1 MADDVFSAAR
11 LRGYRVLE
19 EAGLGD
25 AVELQ
30 IIDRVIAGRLWLPFS
45 LVELAFRNAVDRA
58 VTAAHPQG
66 PDWLVAA
73 GQDGDSLIAAAV
85 EGPAAFRG
93 PRADGTEH
101 DPIAEAARMAADQL
115 NRERISRDDL
125 IAHLMFGFWVHRC
138 GPALEGQE
146 PAVAVWELTA
156 AGFGA
161 PLEDPER
168 LKKLMGQLLRTR
180 NRVAHHEPLVFRA
193 KHVFRRD
200 GSPKNAAELVMSL
213 EGAIPAFLAEVDLAV
228 ETAAAMAPMAARFLE
243 AVPDQVRVDV
253 GQLEAA
259 VAAERRR
266 LREAREA
273 RLAVRDADRDR
284 RLGGGG
290 SSPA

>member
-1 MADDVFSAAR
+1 MADHVFSAAR

-58 VTAAHPQG
+58 VTAAHPRG
-66 PDWLVAA
+66 PDWLVSA
-73 GQDGDSLIAAAV
+73 GHDGGSLVAAAV
-85 EGPAAFRG
+85 EGPAEFRG
-93 PRADGTEH
+93 PRDDGTDH

-115 NRERISRDDL
+115 DRERISRDDL

-138 GPALEGQE
+138 GPGLEGQE
-146 PAVAVWELTA
+146 PSISVWELTA
-156 AGFGA
+156 AEFGA
-161 PLEDPER
+161 PLEDPDG

-200 GSPKNAAELVMSL
+200 GDPKNAAELVMSL
-213 EGAIPAFLAEVDLAV
+213 EGAIPKFLAEVDRAV
-228 ETAAAMAPMAARFLE
+228 ETAAVMAPMAARFLE
-243 AVPDQVRVDV
+243 EVPDRIRVDV

-266 LREAREA
+266 QRDARDARRAARE
-273 RLAVRDADRDR
+273 VERDR
-284 RLGGGG
+284 KLQGDG
-290 SSPA
+290 SAG